1 MFNDEEPKKPAAEI
15 VIGQDLSAISV
26 DELEERITALEAEIA
41 RIRAEIV
48 SKQATRT
55 SAENFFKS

>member
-1 MFNDEEPKKPAAEI
+1 MFDDEDRKKPAAEL
-15 VIGQDLSAISV
+15 VIGADLASVSV
-26 DELEERITALEAEIA
+26 DELEERITLLEAEIS

-48 SKQATRT
+48 SKQATKA

>member
-1 MFNDEEPKKPAAEI
+1 MFDDEDRKKPAAEI
-15 VIGQDLSAISV
+15 VIGEDLATISV
-26 DELEERITALEAEIA
+26 DELEERITLLDAEIS

-48 SKQATRT
+48 SKQASKT

>member
-1 MFNDEEPKKPAAEI
+1 MFDDEDRKKPADELL
-15 VIGQDLSAISV
+15 IGADLASVSV
-26 DELEERITALEAEIA
+26 DELEERITLLEAEIS

-48 SKQATRT
+48 SKQATKA

>member
-1 MFNDEEPKKPAAEI
+1 MFDDEDRKKPAADL
-15 VIGQDLSAISV
+15 VIGEDLASISV
-26 DELEERITALEAEIA
+26 DELEERITLLEAEIS

-48 SKQATRT
+48 SKQATKA